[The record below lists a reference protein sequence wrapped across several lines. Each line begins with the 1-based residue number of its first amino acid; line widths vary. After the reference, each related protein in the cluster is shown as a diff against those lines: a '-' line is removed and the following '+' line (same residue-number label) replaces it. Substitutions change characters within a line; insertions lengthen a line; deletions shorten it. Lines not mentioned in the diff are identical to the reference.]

1 MPRPAA
7 ASLASVTVSALL
19 VVAGVIHLLPLP
31 GALGAGTLARL
42 YGLDPAALADPNLA
56 LLLRHR
62 AVLFGVVGLLLVAA
76 AFDATLRRPALVAGF
91 VSAGAFLVL
100 AQLERGT
107 NAQLGRVVA
116 ADVVALACLLAAA
129 AADGLAQPRGAGGTP

>member
-76 AFDATLRRPALVAGF
+76 AFDATLRRPALVTGF

-129 AADGLAQPRGAGGTP
+129 AADGLAQPRGAAGT